1 MGLELDVNQVI
12 VRINK
17 TKNMNNQKFFW
28 DDIDKETD
36 KQVKVI
42 INNLHEDT
50 PPICTCHDMK
60 GSCVC

>member
-1 MGLELDVNQVI
+1 MD
-12 VRINK
+12 
-17 TKNMNNQKFFW
+17 NQKFFW